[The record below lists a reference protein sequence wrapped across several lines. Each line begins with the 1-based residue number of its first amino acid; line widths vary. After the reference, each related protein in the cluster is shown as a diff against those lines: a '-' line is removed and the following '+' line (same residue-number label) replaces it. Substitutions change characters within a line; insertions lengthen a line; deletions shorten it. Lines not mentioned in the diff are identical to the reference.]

1 MDVRDKVKALA
12 ASARFDACGFEG
24 PPQWQPPKEAYVF
37 RAARPNGG
45 FTCLLK
51 VLMTNV
57 CQNDCAY
64 CANRVGR
71 DCPRTAFKPEEL
83 ARVFMEMQQ
92 RRMVQGLFLSSG
104 IAGNANRSMSAMID
118 TVEIIRRRY
127 RFNGYV
133 HLKILPG
140 ATFDVVEA
148 GCRLATRI
156 SVNMEAPTAEHLARL
171 SARKDILQGII
182 EPMHWVKKI
191 VGERET
197 LVPAGQTTQFVVGA
211 AGETDRDLLKASAGL
226 YRDVGLRR
234 AYFSA
239 FRPVDDTPLEGHEAT
254 PPVREHRLYQAD
266 WLLRVYGFSA
276 DEVEL
281 ALDNE
286 GGYSLSEDP
295 KATIAARRP
304 WLYPLDVN
312 KASYEELLRV
322 PGIGPTSARRIV
334 DARAEHSIDSLA
346 QLRKMRVATGRAAGY
361 IWFKGMLREERQL
374 SFLAQLDE
382 AAKPAELAEAKA

>member
-1 MDVRDKVKALA
+1 MDVRDKVRELA

-24 PPQWQPPKEAYVF
+24 PPTWQPPKEAYVF

-51 VLMTNV
+51 VLLTNV
-57 CQNDCAY
+57 CVNDCAY

-71 DCPRTAFKPEEL
+71 DCPRSAFKPDEL
-83 ARVFMEMQQ
+83 ARVFTQMHQ
-92 RRMVQGLFLSSG
+92 RGLVQGLFLSSG
-104 IAGNANRSMSAMID
+104 IAGNANRSMSAMVD

-127 RFNGYV
+127 RFNGYI

-156 SVNMEAPTAEHLARL
+156 SVNMEAPTAGHLARL

-182 EPMHWVKKI
+182 EPMHWVKRI
-191 VGERET
+191 VGEHET

-211 AGETDRDLLKASAGL
+211 AGESDGDLLKASANL
-226 YRDVGLRR
+226 YKDIGLRR
-234 AYFSA
+234 VYFSA
-239 FRPVDDTPLEGHEAT
+239 FKPVDDTPLEGHEAT
-254 PPVREHRLYQAD
+254 PPTREHRLYQAD

-281 ALDNE
+281 ALSED
-286 GGYSLSEDP
+286 GRYSLAEDP
-295 KATIAARRP
+295 KATIAARQP
-304 WLYPLDVN
+304 WRYPLDVN

-322 PGIGPTSARRIV
+322 PGIGPTSAQRIV
-334 DARAEHSIDSLA
+334 DVRKEHSIDSLA
-346 QLRKMRVATGRAAGY
+346 QLRKMRVGTGRAAGY

-374 SFLAQLDE
+374 SFLPQLEE
-382 AAKPAELAEAKA
+382 AARPVELAAA